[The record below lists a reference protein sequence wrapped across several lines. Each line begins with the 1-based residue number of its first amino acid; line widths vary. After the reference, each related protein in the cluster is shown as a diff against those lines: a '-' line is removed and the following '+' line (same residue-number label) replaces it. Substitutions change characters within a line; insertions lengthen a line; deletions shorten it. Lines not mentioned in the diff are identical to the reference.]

1 MNDYQEKEQ
10 EIINEINKMT
20 IEELIY
26 LNYNPNYFIYNKLKP
41 QIEEIQNKNKQ
52 IQLKQENLQNIKEK
66 IENENLSETFKLK
79 EQIETLNFKIDK
91 LIKERDNLMYKMP
104 KSEFLPLLE
113 RELKQNENPE
123 SCFAKLKEGKIN
135 FDQFE
140 REFSKF
146 GKDKNYYYYKLIY
159 DRIKND

>member
-91 LIKERDNLMYKMP
+91 LIKERDILIYKMP
-104 KSEFLPLLE
+104 KNDFLPLLE
-113 RELKQNENPE
+113 KELKQNENPE
-123 SCFAKLKEGKIN
+123 SCFAKLKAGKIN

>member
-52 IQLKQENLQNIKEK
+52 IQLKQEKLQNMKEK
-66 IENENLSETFKLK
+66 IENENISETIKLK
-79 EQIETLNFKIDK
+79 EQIETLNYKIDK
-91 LIKERDNLMYKMP
+91 LIKERDNLNYKIP
-104 KSEFLPLLE
+104 KNEFLYLLE
-113 RELKQNENPE
+113 NELKKYDNPE
-123 SCFAKLKEGKIN
+123 SCFAKLKQRIIDSDE
-135 FDQFE
+135 FE
-140 REFSKF
+140 RQFTNF
-146 GKDKNYYYYKLIY
+146 GKGKNYYYYKLIY